1 MKIKQFA
8 GIGAV
13 VALGLVSPAS
23 AADLNLN
30 AVNQYSSQGQVTSVA
45 QFSDVR
51 PTDWAYQAL
60 SNLVERYGCVVGYP
74 SGTFKGG
81 QAMTRYEA
89 AALLNACLDRVSEV
103 TDELK
108 KLMDEFAVELATLRG
123 RVDGLENRV
132 GQLESTQFSTTTKLR
147 GEATWVLGGL
157 SYGGNSK
164 DEYNLKEAVTFNYDV
179 KLNFDTSFTGKDLL
193 RTQLRA
199 GNFANS
205 GFGSYPA
212 PLTQLSA
219 GFQEN
224 DTNGNDSVTI
234 NRLFYKFP
242 IGENFTAVFGP
253 KVRQDDA
260 LPVWPS
266 VYTADRILQ
275 VFQYAGS
282 PGTYTQ
288 VLGSGAGLW
297 YRNGGFSLGGAYI
310 SANGDQGNSAEGGLF
325 NGNSG
330 SSSTVQISYNGRGWN
345 LTGAYT
351 YSNYDVA
358 VAGTNLLSATLPNSF
373 TGGQSNSFSLAGYWQ
388 PLQTGWM
395 PSVSAGWGY
404 NSIGYQ
410 SSGNATS
417 QSWYTGL
424 VWQDAFQ
431 KGNALGMAVGQ
442 PTFVTSINGNSAN
455 DGQYAFEA
463 YYKFQVTDNISVT
476 PAVFYLSA
484 PMGEVDKNLDTFGA
498 LVQTTFRF

>member
-1 MKIKQFA
+1 MKIRNFA
-8 GIGAV
+8 GIGAI
-13 VALGLVSPAS
+13 ALGLVSPAS

-60 SNLVERYGCVVGYP
+60 SNLVERYGCVAGYP
-74 SGTFKGG
+74 DSTFRGG
-81 QAMTRYEA
+81 NAMTRYEA
-89 AALLNACLDRVSEV
+89 AALLNACLDRVTEV
-103 TDELK
+103 TDELS
-108 KLMDEFAVELATLRG
+108 KLMDEFAVELATLKG
-123 RVDGLENRV
+123 RVDGLEGRV
-132 GQLESTQFSTTTKLR
+132 GQLEATQFSTTTKLR

-157 SYGGNSK
+157 SYGGNTK
-164 DEYNLKEAVTFNYDV
+164 DNYNLDEAVSFNYDV

-199 GNFANS
+199 GNFVNS
-205 GFGSYPA
+205 GFGAYPT

-275 VFQYAGS
+275 VFQYAGA

-297 YRNGGFSLGGAYI
+297 YHSGGFSLGGAYVA
-310 SANGDQGNSAEGGLF
+310 ANGDQGNSAEGGIF

-330 SSSTVQISYNGRGWN
+330 ASSTVQISYGRQNWN

-358 VAGTNLLSATLPNSF
+358 VAGTNFLSATLPNSF

-388 PLQTGWM
+388 PLQAGLI
-395 PSVSAGWGY
+395 PSISAGWGY
-404 NSIGYQ
+404 NRVGYQ
-410 SSGNATS
+410 TGGSAAS

-431 KGNALGMAVGQ
+431 KGNALGAAFGQ
-442 PTFVTSINGNSAN
+442 PTFITSINGNSAN

-484 PMGEVDKNLDTFGA
+484 PMGEVNKNLDTFGA